1 MKTSFKLLLPLLVI
15 GLAACSKKA
24 QQAADYNDAIV
35 NQQLNIVHAFDL
47 LDSTLKDT
55 LAAKQQADYAY
66 VNLDAQVKRSIL
78 ALDSIGS
85 FNKDPQL
92 QSAARELFR
101 AYEDV
106 TLVQY
111 HQLLE
116 LKYLPAEA
124 ITIAIADSSNAL
136 QKHIHDKTQTAQ
148 ERFLKAQEDF
158 GTKYNLS
165 FQ

>member
-1 MKTSFKLLLPLLVI
+1 MKTTFKLLLPLLVM
-15 GLAACSKKA
+15 GLVACSKKA
-24 QQAADYNDAIV
+24 QQAAEYNDAIV
-35 NQQLNIVHAFDL
+35 NQQMNIVHAFDL
-47 LDSTLKDT
+47 LDSTLKDNV
-55 LAAKQQADYAY
+55 AAKQQADYAY
-66 VNLDAQVKRSIL
+66 ANLDAQVKRSIL

-106 TLVQY
+106 TVEQY

-124 ITIAIADSSNAL
+124 VTVAIADSSSAL
-136 QKHIHDKTQTAQ
+136 QKHIHDKTQAAQ

-158 GTKYNLS
+158 GKKYKLS